1 MVEELESGNP
11 LCSALAVAKSAAIHN
26 PELLTVRGGW
36 NFEVFVMRTVMRTV
50 AVCWGY
56 IGIMENNMETTI

>member
-26 PELLTVRGGW
+26 PELLNVRGGW
-36 NFEVFVMRTVMRTV
+36 NVEVFVMRTIGVYR
-50 AVCWGY
+50 GY
-56 IGIMENNMETTI
+56 TGIMENTMETTI